1 MAQVDEG
8 GTGDEDDLQDPEAD
22 VRDGEGLV
30 IAHVLATGLLCVAH
44 HVGLLIAPHL
54 SKSNDHDP
62 EKEQDAH
69 PDLPNDSGVEAPMNL
84 NVNLGKTKHDL
95 YLSLNPIK

>member
-1 MAQVDEG
+1 
-8 GTGDEDDLQDPEAD
+8 EDDLQDPEAD

-54 SKSNDHDP
+54 SKSNA
-62 EKEQDAH
+62 QDR
-69 PDLPNDSGVEAPMNL
+69 
-84 NVNLGKTKHDL
+84 
-95 YLSLNPIK
+95 